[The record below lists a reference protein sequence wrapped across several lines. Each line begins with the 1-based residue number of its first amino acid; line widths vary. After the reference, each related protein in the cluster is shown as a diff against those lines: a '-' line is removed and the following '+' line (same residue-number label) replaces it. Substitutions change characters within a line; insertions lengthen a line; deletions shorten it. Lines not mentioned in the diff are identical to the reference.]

1 MNQQQQIDFT
11 VDKNNL
17 YREESITDLKVA
29 AIRKLVPIKDDGSD
43 DDSRQTIYVGN
54 SQLMSPEGPIPL
66 QAKLEATT
74 LEEAMAA
81 FPKAMEAAM
90 AEMIEQVKEMQQQ
103 QQQQQASESRIITPR

>member
-1 MNQQQQIDFT
+1 MSQQQQIDFT
-11 VDKNNL
+11 VDAANL

-29 AIRKLVPIKDDGSD
+29 AIRKLIPIKADGTE

-66 QAKLEATT
+66 QARLEAGN

-81 FPKAMEAAM
+81 FPQAMEKAM
-90 AEMIEQVKEMQQQ
+90 AEMIEQVREMQRQQ
-103 QQQQQASESRIITPR
+103 KQDNDSRIITPGR